1 MKTLS
6 LAFLV
11 LLVSSLVACS
21 QIAPIPRDELAA
33 NLAPILKIEKRSDQI
48 KYYTEMLLYLGGLS
62 QDKAEDLKAHY
73 DVYYVYYLAANVS
86 LARGSMESY
95 LANVKLAEK
104 EIDLMEAIV
113 RDRLAQLGESNSG
126 LKKYFSQS
134 GL

>member
-33 NLAPILKIEKRSDQI
+33 NLAPILKIEKRTDQI
-48 KYYTEMLLYLGGLS
+48 KYYTEMLLYL
-62 QDKAEDLKAHY
+62 LKAHY